1 MVPKNKN
8 TIEKIKSKLLQE
20 EIQASDL
27 KDNFLN
33 RLQKKE
39 KDLNA
44 FISLTEDLASK
55 QAKEINKKEK
65 RKEVLGPLGGVPCA
79 VKDNLLVQ
87 GVKCS
92 AGSNM
97 LSSYEAV
104 FDATAI
110 KKLKQSGAVILGK
123 TNMDE
128 FAMGS
133 STENS
138 AFGPTR
144 NPHDLDRVPGG
155 SSGGSAAAVAAGE
168 VVFALGSD
176 TGGSVRQPAAFSGVV
191 GLKPTYGTVSRSG
204 LIAMASSLDVIGPI
218 TNTVEDARIVYKQI
232 KGKDNL
238 DATSRKNE
246 LNFPAQNG
254 KDKIK
259 LGIPKQY
266 YQEGL
271 DEEIKARLEKLQSQ
285 LQGGTEKFDFELKE
299 VSLPHTEYALASYY
313 VLMPAEVSSN
323 LARYDGLR
331 YAAGGEQ
338 QRDSLNAHYK
348 ELRSEKFGPEVKRRI
363 ILGTFSLSSGYYED
377 YYRKAQQMR
386 KLIKKDFEEVFAEVD
401 CLLTPTTPE
410 TAFEIGAKTDPLSM
424 YLSDIFTVPAN
435 LAEIP
440 ALTVPV
446 GSDKQGL
453 PIGAQL
459 MAPHFEEGLLFELG
473 SEVERVAADW
483 Q

>member
-8 TIEKIKSKLLQE
+8 TIEETKSKLLRE

-27 KDNFLN
+27 KDNFLA
-33 RLQKKE
+33 RLQEKE

-55 QAKEINKKEK
+55 QAREIDKKEK
-65 RKEVLGPLGGVPCA
+65 RKEVLGGLDGIPYA
-79 VKDNLLVQ
+79 VKDNILVK

-92 AGSNM
+92 AGSKM
-97 LSSYEAV
+97 LSDYEAV
-104 FDATAI
+104 FDATVI
-110 KKLKQSGAVILGK
+110 KKLEEEGAVILGK

-138 AFGPTR
+138 AFGPTK
-144 NPHDLDRVPGG
+144 NPHDLSRVPGG
-155 SSGGSAAAVAAGE
+155 SSGGSAAAVASGG

-218 TNTVEDARIVYKQI
+218 TNTVSEARIVYEQI
-232 KGKDNL
+232 RGDDEL
-238 DATSRKNE
+238 DSTSRENE
-246 LNFPAQNG
+246 LSYPSQNG
-254 KDKIK
+254 KKKIK
-259 LGIPKQY
+259 IGIPGQY

-271 DEEIKARLEKLQSQ
+271 DKEIKARLENLQRELQS
-285 LQGGTEKFDFELKE
+285 GIKKFDFELKQ

-313 VLMPAEVSSN
+313 VIMPSEVSSN

-331 YAAGGEQ
+331 YGNDDPKQVE
-338 QRDSLNAHYK
+338 SLSEHYK
-348 ELRSEKFGPEVKRRI
+348 ELRSKQFGPEVKRRI
-363 ILGTFSLSSGYYED
+363 ILGTFSLSSGYYEA
-377 YYRKAQQMR
+377 YYKKAQRMR
-386 KLIKKDFEEVFAEVD
+386 QLIRKDFEEVFNKVD

-410 TAFEIGAKTDPLSM
+410 TAFELDAKSDPISM

-435 LAEIP
+435 LAGIP
-440 ALTVPV
+440 ALSVPV
-446 GSDKQGL
+446 GADEAGL

-459 MAPHFEEGLLFELG
+459 MAPHFEEGLLFEVG
-473 SEVERVAADW
+473 EEVEEIVEEW
-483 Q
+483 G